1 MTHMK
6 CTNFMSYLDN
16 TKLLAVS
23 NLSIYFSNVPNFSH
37 VVNNVSFE
45 LHEGQTIGIVGES
58 SSGKSMTALAIL
70 GLLKYVGA
78 ATSKES
84 SIQFKSSI
92 QDKMME
98 LIDLDEKTLM
108 NIRGNEIS
116 MIFQEPMTSLNPL
129 MTVRAQIAESLKL
142 HQKNLDAHSIHKKI
156 LASLEQVRL
165 PNASKLMHQYPHE
178 LSGGMRQRVMIAM
191 AISCKPKIL
200 IADEPTTALDV
211 TIQAQI
217 LQIIRELKSELNTS
231 VLFISHD
238 MGVISE
244 MSDEVLVMCKGDKVE
259 QNKRTDIFKNP
270 QVEYTK
276 NLLLSVPKIGSMKG
290 THFPQYFDIAGLDTQ
305 KNHAWKDHHAD
316 DSKPVLRVKN
326 LTKHFDIKDGVFK
339 KITHRV
345 HAVENFSID
354 IFKGET
360 VSLVGESGSGKTTA
374 GKTIKMLLKPTTGT
388 LEFHN
393 QDMFNKSKQNTSKLY
408 QKIQYIFQDPYAS
421 LNPRMKI
428 GHSIAE
434 PILLHKLATDSEDMR
449 YQVELLLEKVR
460 LEKTHFER
468 YPHEFSGGQRQ
479 RICIARA
486 LACRPELIIA
496 DEIVSALDVSIQAE
510 VLNLLIDLQLEETVS
525 ILFITHDMGVV
536 ERISHRVAVMYLGQI
551 VEIGK
556 RSDIFENPQ
565 HPYTKRL
572 ISSVPKIL
580 DDKKHQGFLHSD
592 IPNAIRKID
601 NPLIPHS
608 FVKVNE
614 GHYVAEN
621 FHSFTF

>member
-1 MTHMK
+1 
-6 CTNFMSYLDN
+6 MSYVDN
-16 TKLLAVS
+16 KKLLDVS
-23 NLSIYFSNVPNFSH
+23 NLSISFGSDPDSSH
-37 VVNNVSFE
+37 VVHNLSFE
-45 LHEGQTIGIVGES
+45 LYEGQTIGIVGES

-78 ATSKES
+78 KLSKES
-84 SIQFKSSI
+84 SIRFKSSVEG
-92 QDKMME
+92 KTVE
-98 LIDLDEKTLM
+98 LIGLDDKDLRK
-108 NIRGNEIS
+108 IRGNEIS

-129 MTVRAQIAESLKL
+129 MTVSAQIAESLKL
-142 HQKNLDAHSIHKKI
+142 HQENLDTRSLHKKI
-156 LASLEQVRL
+156 LTSLEQVRL
-165 PNASKLMHQYPHE
+165 PNARVLMHQYPHE

-217 LQIIRELKSELNTS
+217 LQIIRELKAELNTS

-259 QNKRTDIFKNP
+259 QNKRTEIFTNP
-270 QVEYTK
+270 HVEYTK
-276 NLLLSVPKIGSMKG
+276 NLLSSVPKIGSMQG
-290 THFPQYFDIAGLDTQ
+290 IPFPRYFDLVGLDIH
-305 KNHAWKDHHAD
+305 KNQLLQEHRVH
-316 DSKPVLRVKN
+316 DSDPVLRVRN
-326 LTKHFDIKDGVFK
+326 LTKHFDIKGGFFK

-345 HAVENFSID
+345 HAVENVSID

-374 GKTIKMLLKPTTGT
+374 GKTIKMLLKPSSGT

-393 QDMFNKSKQNTSKLY
+393 QNMFNRSKQNTSKLY
-408 QKIQYIFQDPYAS
+408 QKIQYVFQDPYAS
-421 LNPRMKI
+421 LNPRKKI
-428 GHSIAE
+428 GQSIAE
-434 PILLHKLATDSEDMR
+434 PISIHNLATDSEDMR
-449 YQVELLLEKVR
+449 NQVELLLEKVR

-486 LACRPELIIA
+486 LACKPELIIA

-510 VLNLLIDLQLEETVS
+510 VLNLLMDLQLEEHVS
-525 ILFITHDMGVV
+525 FLFITHDMGVV

-551 VEIGK
+551 VEIGT
-556 RSDIFENPQ
+556 RSDVFENPQ

-580 DDKKHQGFLHSD
+580 DERKDRIFLADD
-592 IPNAIRKID
+592 IPNTIRKID
-601 NPLIPHS
+601 DPLVPHS
-608 FVKVNE
+608 FLRVNK
-614 GHYVAEN
+614 GHYVADN
-621 FHSFTF
+621 VHSFTF